1 MKFTKKIGVI
11 GVGKLGE
18 AIIAGL
24 LKTDNSIVNNI
35 IGSVNHLESIERV
48 KKKFAIPISQNN
60 TDLVSQCDILIIAVK
75 PQNMDSLLKE
85 ISPYITKDKLII
97 SVAASVTINYITQR
111 LEVPIS
117 IIRAMPNTP
126 CVINQG
132 MTAICASANCNQEDL
147 NLANEIFK
155 CIGETVFIDEYLMDG
170 VTALSASGPAYLY
183 VIIESLAEAGVKL
196 GISRDISTL
205 LAAQTMLGA
214 ASMVLNSKSHPAL
227 LKDMV
232 TTPAGCTIDGLMEL
246 EEGKLRVTLIKAV
259 VKAAIRAKE
268 LVNN

>member
-1 MKFTKKIGVI
+1 MEVTKKIGVI
-11 GVGKLGE
+11 GVGKLGQ
-18 AIIAGL
+18 AIISGL
-24 LKTDNSIVNNI
+24 IKNNPGIVNNI
-35 IGSVNHLESIERV
+35 IGTVNHLESIEKV
-48 KKKFAIPISQNN
+48 KKVFNINVSNDNIN
-60 TDLVSQCDILIIAVK
+60 LVKNSDVLIIAVK
-75 PQNMDSLLKE
+75 PQNMSDLMTQ
-85 ISPYITKDKLII
+85 INPYIDGSKLII
-97 SVAASVTINYITQR
+97 SVAASITTNFIAQR
-111 LEVPIS
+111 LTEKIP

-126 CVINQG
+126 CVINKG
-132 MTAICASANCNQEDL
+132 MTALSASANCSKEDL
-147 NLANEIFK
+147 QLASSIFEVV
-155 CIGETVFIDEYLMDG
+155 GETVIVDEYLMDG

-196 GISRDISTL
+196 GISREVSTK

-214 ASMVLNSKSHPAL
+214 ASMVLSSKSHPAL

-259 VKAAIRAKE
+259 VLAAKRARE